1 MLKPKDI
8 ATIKMGKIRT
18 KRTRNKCPV
27 VVSSIFYNS
36 IFDSDSERCQPL
48 KYRVRRRPGEMSLPP
63 TCPEEI
69 NELTPTEINAEK
81 QKKYSTTKECKKMAI
96 NIWFVIC
103 AQGERKLKIKKKRNS
118 ISTIIVLL
126 YACARAAVSN
136 FTFVCT

>member
-8 ATIKMGKIRT
+8 TIKMGKKRT

-81 QKKYSTTKECKKMAI
+81 LKKYSTTKECKKMAI

-103 AQGERKLKIKKKRNS
+103 AQGERKLKKKKNE
-118 ISTIIVLL
+118 IQYQQL
-126 YACARAAVSN
+126 
-136 FTFVCT
+136 